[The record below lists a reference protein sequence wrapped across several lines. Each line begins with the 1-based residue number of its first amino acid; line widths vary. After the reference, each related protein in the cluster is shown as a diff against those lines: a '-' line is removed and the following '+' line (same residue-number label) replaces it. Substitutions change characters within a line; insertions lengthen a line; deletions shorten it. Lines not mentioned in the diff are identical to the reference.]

1 MWEYIR
7 NWLCD
12 VANLGEVSIE
22 LNMQWYTAWQ
32 EVAENSLY
40 SMGGLVEHLPLSGSL
55 GNFDGVRR
63 TYLNIGEE
71 LKCRLSNDDNES
83 SLDLVFSADATPKVY
98 LIGKMLVE
106 LMKYAKES
114 AGLKVT
120 IVDMYDRKGYKTSQ
134 KTQNK

>member
-1 MWEYIR
+1 M
-7 NWLCD
+7 
-12 VANLGEVSIE
+12 
-22 LNMQWYTAWQ
+22 
-32 EVAENSLY
+32 
-40 SMGGLVEHLPLSGSL
+40 
-55 GNFDGVRR
+55 
-63 TYLNIGEE
+63 
-71 LKCRLSNDDNES
+71 SNDDNES